1 MDNIQNTQQPQ
12 VKPVT
17 TATPNIMQ
25 NIAQQPAVKPITT
38 APLPKD
44 QSKTNRRFVVGCLSA
59 FGCSIIVFIG
69 VLFFFLLY
77 GSIDSPI
84 FKFLGNRPSDVVNSL
99 IALTSIIFIV
109 LIFISFIFVVIG
121 FFKITT
127 ARKDDKPAKRAGIIY
142 TLISTAAM
150 IFLIFIWIIAYF
162 LLAEKRTTE
171 LAVAIITTPDKTIN
185 LTAPIDIKFDATK
198 APIKTA
204 QFDIL
209 SYEWDFGD
217 GEKVRG
223 AVQTHTFKQVGN
235 FSAKLT
241 ITVKEKATAKE
252 TKQDYTKDVTISN
265 VIASVVIK
273 TDKTKGTIPLTV
285 NLDGSAS
292 DSPNGQL
299 TSFSWDLNGDGT
311 FDEGSDK
318 TASVTLDKIGTYKVQ
333 LRVVDSTGTPAIG
346 SVELEAL
353 PSDEPVAVI
362 AIEDFSGT
370 ELTAGTAYMF
380 NAGSSTAP
388 AGKIEKYAWTFGDGE
403 KADTRTATH
412 IYKDAGEYDVTLSVI
427 DTNKK
432 TGAATQ
438 RFTVKAKPDAP
449 LTSLKTTPEA
459 KDGVVTGVAPLDVIF
474 DASASQDPNNN
485 IVQYAWDFNGDG
497 KADDA
502 NKKTS
507 YKFSQAGVYNVT
519 LTVTDATELST
530 KDQVIVKVESAG
542 VKADISADTIAGIV
556 PLRVNFDAS
565 GSSYAEGKIVNYE
578 WDFGDKS
585 TVRPDSAKVAYQY
598 TTVGT
603 FTAKVTAITQD
614 NRRSTAQI
622 TINVRPVSL
631 EACFEPSI
639 ASGNAP
645 LTVQFNPAC
654 SRGGVVKYKWNF
666 AGLGSS
672 SDRKPT
678 FTFQDPGEYD
688 VTLEVTDVQNVI
700 NSYTNKITVSQ

>member
-1 MDNIQNTQQPQ
+1 MDNIPTNTQQPQ
-12 VKPVT
+12 VKPVQP
-17 TATPNIMQ
+17 TAPIA
-25 NIAQQPAVKPITT
+25 AQQPAAKPITT

-44 QSKTNRRFVVGCLSA
+44 QTKTNKRFVAGCLSA
-59 FGCSIIVFIG
+59 FGCSVIVFIG
-69 VLFFFLLY
+69 VLFFFLIY

-84 FKFLGNRPSDVVNSL
+84 FRFLGNQPSDVVNSL

-142 TLISTAAM
+142 TLISSAAM

-162 LLAEKRTTE
+162 LLAEKRTVQ
-171 LAVAIITTPDKTIN
+171 LAIAIATTPDKTIN

-235 FSAKLT
+235 FTAKLT
-241 ITVKEKATAKE
+241 ITIKEKATAKE
-252 TKQDYTKDVTISN
+252 STQVYTKDVTISN
-265 VIASVVIK
+265 VIANVVIK
-273 TDKTKGTIPLTV
+273 ADKTKGSIPLTV
-285 NLDGSAS
+285 NLDGSGS
-292 DSPNGQL
+292 DSVNGQL
-299 TSFSWDLNGDGT
+299 TSFNWDLNGDGT
-311 FDEGSDK
+311 FDEGTDK
-318 TASVTLDKIGTYKVQ
+318 KASVTLDKIGTYKVQ
-333 LRVVDSTGTPAIG
+333 LRVVDSTGTPAIA
-346 SVELEAL
+346 SIELEAL

-362 AIEDFSGT
+362 EIEDFSGT
-370 ELTAGTAYMF
+370 ELVAGTAYMF

-388 AGKIEKYAWTFGDGE
+388 AGNIEKYSWSFGDGE

-412 IYKDAGEYDVTLSVI
+412 IYKDAGEYDVTVTVT

-432 TGAATQ
+432 TGTATK

-449 LTSLKTTPEA
+449 IVSVKTTPEA
-459 KDGVVTGVAPLDVIF
+459 KDGIITGTAPLDVIF
-474 DASASQDPNNN
+474 DGSASQDPNNN
-485 IVQYAWDFNGDG
+485 IVQYSWDFNGDG

-507 YKFSQAGVYNVT
+507 HKFTEAGVYNVT
-519 LTVTDATELST
+519 LTVTDATDLST

-542 VKADISADTIAGIV
+542 VKADISADQVAGVV

-578 WDFGDKS
+578 WDFGDK
-585 TVRPDSAKVAYQY
+585 TDIRPDSAKVSYQY

-614 NRRSTAQI
+614 NKRATAQI

-639 ASGNAP
+639 ESGKAP
-645 LTVQFNPAC
+645 LAVQFNPSC
-654 SRGGVVKYKWNF
+654 SRGGVVKYRWNF
-666 AGLGSS
+666 AGLGQST
-672 SDRKPT
+672 DRKPL
-678 FTFQDPGEYD
+678 FTFKDPGEYD

-700 NSYTNKITVSQ
+700 NSFTKKITVTQ